1 MSSLYFFQP
10 TPSSF
15 NFALSL
21 TKNPAK
27 KRVTKSTIL
36 CYINKKL
43 NPHLT
48 KQNIKLINV
57 DF

>member
-10 TPSSF
+10 TLPSFHFSLF
-15 NFALSL
+15 L

-36 CYINKKL
+36 CYTNKKS
-43 NPHLT
+43 NPPPNQT
-48 KQNIKLINV
+48 EYKTN
-57 DF
+57 

>member
-10 TPSSF
+10 TLPSF
-15 NFALSL
+15 HFALFL

-48 KQNIKLINV
+48 HQNIKLINV
-57 DF
+57 IF